1 MERSSYLI
9 KPASSLCNM
18 NCKYCF
24 YSDVSHNRND
34 YSKGI
39 MKKHIVDKLI
49 EKALYD
55 SRNITFAFQGGEPTL
70 AGIEY
75 FEYFIN
81 RVNEKKNNHTIQYA
95 IQTNGLLIDKE
106 WIKIFKD
113 NRFLVGVSIDGFKK
127 NHDNIR
133 LKQGEGTFDKVMNTI
148 KLLKENKIDY
158 NILTVVTS
166 SLSKYPNEVYNFYK
180 KNNINHIQFIPC
192 LPELDKSTENYDLKP
207 REFYS
212 FYKAIYNLWK
222 KDIIDGK
229 VISIS
234 LFDNLAMLFKGIYP
248 HTCGMLGQC
257 QLQMIIEADGSIYP
271 CDFYA
276 LDQYK
281 LGNIAEDEVSLI
293 RKSQV
298 LHQFLNEEKRYS
310 KLCGECKFNNVCHGN
325 CKRMNIVYFDDNY
338 CGYQQFLEETY
349 EEFHAM

>member
-24 YSDVSHNRND
+24 YSDVSHNRSD

-39 MKKHIVDKLI
+39 MKKDVVDILI
-49 EKALYD
+49 EKALNE
-55 SRNITFAFQGGEPTL
+55 SQNITFAFQGGEPTV

-75 FEYFIN
+75 FKYFIN
-81 RVNEKKNNHTIQYA
+81 KVNQEKKDHTIEYA

-106 WIKIFKD
+106 WIEIFKE
-113 NRFLVGVSIDGFKK
+113 NNFLVGVSLDGYKS
-127 NHDNIR
+127 NHESIR
-133 LKQGEGTFDKVMNTI
+133 LKQGEGTFDQVMNTLY
-148 KLLKENKIDY
+148 LLKQNEIDY
-158 NILTVVTS
+158 NVLTVVTS
-166 SLSKYPNEVYNFYK
+166 SLAKYPKQVYEFFKDNE
-180 KNNINHIQFIPC
+180 IDHIQFIPC
-192 LPELDKSTENYDLKP
+192 LPELDQSTQNYELKP
-207 REFYS
+207 KEFYS
-212 FYKAIYNLWK
+212 FYKGIYELWK
-222 KDIIDGK
+222 EDISKGK
-229 VISIS
+229 MISIS

-276 LDQYK
+276 LDKYK
-281 LGNIAEDEVSLI
+281 LGNIVFDEISEI

-298 LHQFLNEEKRYS
+298 LHQFLKEEKNYC
-310 KLCGECKFNNVCHGN
+310 KLCKHCKFYKVCQGN
-325 CKRMNIVYFDDNY
+325 CKRMNIVYFDENY

-349 EEFHAM
+349 KEFYNL